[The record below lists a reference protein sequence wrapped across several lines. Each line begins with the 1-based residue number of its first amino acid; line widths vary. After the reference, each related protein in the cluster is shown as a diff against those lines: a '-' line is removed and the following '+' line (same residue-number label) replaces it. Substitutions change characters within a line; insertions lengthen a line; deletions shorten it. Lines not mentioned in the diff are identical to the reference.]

1 MERKLKKLKIQ
12 EIKITDKEYPEQL
25 KNIYDSPLK
34 LYVLGN
40 TQLLKQKG
48 IAIVGT
54 RKATQYG
61 KKVAFELARNVSE
74 KGINIIS
81 GLAIRN

>member
-1 MERKLKKLKIQ
+1 MKIE
-12 EIKITDKEYPEQL
+12 EINIENNEYPEHL
-25 KNIYDSPLK
+25 REIYDPPLK
-34 LYVLGN
+34 IYVIGN
-40 TQLLKQKG
+40 KKLLKQKG
-48 IAIVGT
+48 VAIVGT

-61 KKVAFELARNVSE
+61 KKVAFEFALNLSE

>member
-1 MERKLKKLKIQ
+1 MKIH
-12 EIKITDKEYPEQL
+12 EIKITNKEYPEQL
-25 KNIYDSPLK
+25 KNIYASPLK
-34 LYVLGN
+34 IYVLGN
-40 TQLLKQKG
+40 QELLKQKG

-61 KKVAFELARNVSE
+61 KKVAFEFARNLSE

>member
-1 MERKLKKLKIQ
+1 MKIQ
-12 EIKITDKEYPEQL
+12 ELKITDKEYPEQL

-34 LYVLGN
+34 IYVLGN
-40 TQLLKQKG
+40 KELLKQKG
-48 IAIVGT
+48 IAIVGA

-61 KKVAFELARNVSE
+61 KKVAFEFARNLSE
-74 KGINIIS
+74 NGINIIS